1 MKNDSWK
8 TGPEKSTQITGK
20 VPGGFSRIRVTGT
33 DTTFKI
39 GISTINS

>member
-20 VPGGFSRIRVTGT
+20 EYTDYWKRVHRLLEKYREDFPGFG
-33 DTTFKI
+33 
-39 GISTINS
+39 